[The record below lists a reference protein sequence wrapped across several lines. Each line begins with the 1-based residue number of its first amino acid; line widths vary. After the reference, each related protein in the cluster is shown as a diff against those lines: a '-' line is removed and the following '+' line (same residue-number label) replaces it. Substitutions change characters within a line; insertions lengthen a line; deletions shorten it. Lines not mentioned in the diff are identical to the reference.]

1 MELRIQILLNV
12 EDLDTVKSLVFASP
26 EYHQAYLTIRHYILS
41 MYLQKSYNGLVDT
54 KDAVAAI
61 RTRGM
66 YAIYPSNRQSII
78 ALLDAWRR
86 CDEIRHLNLS
96 DDPKILPDRPAN
108 VTEVIQLLHLHK
120 SAMFFLED
128 YCTHAECP
136 QWMESTKWHNEIMP
150 LQLSRTEKRRF
161 LRAFYRLQIYGNIF
175 GDIDIP
181 LDGQR
186 PEKENVWLGSNWDRT
201 NYTFSDVEFWRLM
214 MAPMAP
220 WEVEEL
226 GCFWQHC
233 FNRLAKPYHEIANS
247 LLECETRYQT
257 SFINEL
263 PTHEQPPFERY
274 YFDTQDLSVQD
285 EDIRDSIISM
295 GPSLLVKVLREAD
308 FMTRRNLVLVNSI
321 GNEHV
326 FPHIWHFNLN
336 PRLDSLPLLYP
347 ADKFNFGTDFAGL
360 ERFLDS
366 LPEHERPN
374 TLWRQRWVS
383 NQRILDYPEVF
394 GDMFDYACRHAR
406 WDWGYA
412 FWDDERVVQW
422 EIPNMEERFP
432 GNCP

>member
-26 EYHQAYLTIRHYILS
+26 DYHQIYLTIRHEILS
-41 MYLQKSYNGLVDT
+41 MHLQKSYDGLVDT
-54 KDAVAAI
+54 KDAIAAI
-61 RTRGM
+61 RSKGM
-66 YAIYPSNRQSII
+66 QAVYPSNRQSII

-86 CDEIRHLNLS
+86 CDEVRHLNLS
-96 DDPKILPDRPAN
+96 DHSRILPDKPAN
-108 VTEVIQLLHLHK
+108 VAEAIQLLHLHN
-120 SAMFFLED
+120 AATFLLDD

-136 QWMESTKWHNEIMP
+136 QWMDSTKWHSEILP
-150 LQLSRTEKRRF
+150 LQLSRIEKRRF

-175 GDIDIP
+175 GDVEIP

-186 PEKENVWLGSNWDRT
+186 PEKENAWFGSNWDQT
-201 NYTFSDVEFWRLM
+201 NITFSDAEFWRLM

-233 FNRLAKPYHEIANS
+233 FNRLAKPYHEIASS
-247 LLECETRYQT
+247 LLDCETRYQN

-274 YFDTQDLSVQD
+274 YFDAQDLSV
-285 EDIRDSIISM
+285 EDKAIRDSKVSM
-295 GPSLLVKVLREAD
+295 GPSLLVNILREED
-308 FMTRRNLVLVNSI
+308 FMTRRNLMLINSA
-321 GNEHV
+321 GNENL
-326 FPHIWHFNLN
+326 FPEIWDFNLN
-336 PRLDSLPLLYP
+336 PRLDTLPLLYP

-360 ERFLDS
+360 ERLLDS

-374 TLWRQRWVS
+374 LLWRQRWVS
-383 NQRILDYPEVF
+383 NQDILDYPEVF
-394 GDMFDYACRHAR
+394 VDMFNYACRHAR

-412 FWDDERVVQW
+412 FWDDERVVRW
-422 EIPNMEERFP
+422 EIPNMKERFP
-432 GNCP
+432 GNEP